1 MEADGVFSGGGIKAL
16 GFAGALKAAAE
27 AGYSEWHQVAGTSAG
42 AITAMT
48 LAVGYDADG
57 IKQKLDVFDFAKI
70 ADYGGPFGI
79 GRIENLIARD
89 ALTHGTVLR
98 RFIEELLGEAPR
110 PASKFGEL
118 GGRLRVIGT
127 DLAHSRMVIFP
138 DDVKLYVDDS
148 GKRLDP
154 DEFPIAEAVRISA
167 GYPYFFPPLK
177 LRDAATKKEG
187 VLVDGGVVSA
197 YPVFL
202 FDAPQPQRPTWGF
215 QLFSGFSPEKP
226 TYEAI
231 SGTGWPI
238 DMLKAILDSSTSALD
253 KLAQAAFGN
262 RSIAIPSGDVS
273 TLDFALT
280 EEQKAFLYD
289 SGYRAA
295 KAFFDSK
302 PKATNTYGATPP

>member
-27 AGYSEWHQVAGTSAG
+27 AGYTEWHQVAGTSAG

-57 IKQKLDVFDFAKI
+57 LKQKLDEFDFAKI

-89 ALTHGTVLR
+89 ALTHGKVLTK
-98 RFIEELLGEAPR
+98 FIEQLLKEAPR
-110 PASKFGEL
+110 PATKFGEL
-118 GGRLRVIGT
+118 GGDLRVIGT
-127 DLAHSRMVIFP
+127 DLAHNRMVIFP
-138 DDVKLYVDDS
+138 DDVKLYVNDS
-148 GKRLDP
+148 GQPLDP

-177 LRDAATKKEG
+177 LRDAVTKKEG

-202 FDAPQPQRPTWGF
+202 FDSPQPQHPTWGF
-215 QLFSGFSPEKP
+215 QLFSGFGHEKP
-226 TYEAI
+226 VYSDI
-231 SGTGWPI
+231 SGSGWPI
-238 DMLKAILDSSTSALD
+238 DMLKAILDTSTSALD
-253 KLAQAAFGN
+253 KLAQQAFGN
-262 RSIAIPSGDVS
+262 RSVAIPTGDVS

-280 EEQKAFLYD
+280 EEQKNFLYD
-289 SGYRAA
+289 SGYQAA

-302 PKATNTYGATPP
+302 PTATNTYGVAPP

>member
-16 GFAGALKAAAE
+16 GFAGALTAAAE
-27 AGYSEWHQVAGTSAG
+27 AGYTEWHQVAGTSAG

-48 LAVGYDADG
+48 LAVGYDAG
-57 IKQKLDVFDFAKI
+57 GLKQKLDTFDFGKI

-79 GRIENLIARD
+79 GRVENLIVRD
-89 ALTHGTVLR
+89 ALTHGKALG
-98 RFIEELLGEAPR
+98 RFIEQLLGEAPH
-110 PASKFGEL
+110 PATKFGEL

-127 DLAHSRMVIFP
+127 DLAHNRMVIFP
-138 DDVKLYVDDS
+138 EDVNLYVDDS

-154 DEFPIAEAVRISA
+154 DEFPIADAVRISA

-177 LRDAATKKEG
+177 LRDAVTKKEG

-202 FDAPQPQRPTWGF
+202 FDSPQPQHPTWGF
-215 QLFSGFSPEKP
+215 QLFSGFSPDRP
-226 TYEAI
+226 AYAAI
-231 SGTGWPI
+231 SGSGWPI
-238 DMLKAILDSSTSALD
+238 DMLKAILDTSTSALD
-253 KLAQAAFGN
+253 KLEQQAFGN
-262 RSIAIPSGDVS
+262 RSIAIPTGDVS

-280 EEQKAFLYD
+280 EEQKTFLYD
-289 SGYRAA
+289 SGYQAA
-295 KAFFDSK
+295 KSFFDSK